1 LISFFF
7 WDNFSVQVF
16 VVFLLLFLLDLDLF
30 IDLLYFYLPPCE
42 PRFILFAISESL
54 CSFCSF
60 FPEAL

>member
-1 LISFFF
+1 M
-7 WDNFSVQVF
+7 
-16 VVFLLLFLLDLDLF
+16 FLMLFLLDLDLF

-60 FPEAL
+60 FPETL